1 MKLAKDRRP
10 IKLTQESPEVR
21 LLSNEWRK
29 LFLDKDGVLR
39 RNGGLCE
46 QIVLPRKYHQMVLK
60 ELHDNMGHLGSERV
74 LHLARDLFYWPKMQR
89 DVEHYVKYVC
99 QCLKQKPTRLKT
111 KAPLQSTSSP
121 FELVSIDF
129 LHLERSSGGYEY
141 ILMIVDHF
149 TRFAPTTKQRKLLLK
164 NFITSTSLVL
174 GSTPKYTTI
183 GSSEDSSNS
192 AALVTHVPLHT
203 TPRGMAVGFIT
214 LIFIIIYV
222 LYIC

>member
-1 MKLAKDRRP
+1 MKLEKDRRP

-89 DVEHYVKYVC
+89 DVEHYVK
-99 QCLKQKPTRLKT
+99 
-111 KAPLQSTSSP
+111 
-121 FELVSIDF
+121 
-129 LHLERSSGGYEY
+129 
-141 ILMIVDHF
+141 
-149 TRFAPTTKQRKLLLK
+149 
-164 NFITSTSLVL
+164 
-174 GSTPKYTTI
+174 
-183 GSSEDSSNS
+183 
-192 AALVTHVPLHT
+192 
-203 TPRGMAVGFIT
+203 
-214 LIFIIIYV
+214 
-222 LYIC
+222 